1 MDRRT
6 WIFLTAGLIVV
17 LLIAGIAS
25 GFASGEPDGLEKVA
39 IDEGFDDAAA
49 DHALADGPLADY
61 QAGDEEGRLSTGI
74 AGVLGVAITLAITTG
89 LLMTVRRFRTGD
101 EG

>member
-6 WIFLTAGLIVV
+6 WGFLAAGLILTLV
-17 LLIAGIAS
+17 IAGIAS

-39 IDEGFDDAAA
+39 IDQGFDDAAA

-61 QAGDEEGRLSTGI
+61 QAGDDEGRLATGI
-74 AGVLGVAITLAITTG
+74 AGALGVAITLAITTG
-89 LLMTVRRFRTGD
+89 LLMAVRRSRTSE